1 MRASEYNAL
10 SGETEEQIVLFEWA
24 KMQKNT
30 YPELDLLFH
39 IPNEGK
45 RTAQTG
51 AQLKAAGLSSGVPDI
66 CLPVAKCGYNALF
79 IELKRQ
85 KGGTLSKSQEEW
97 LEKLLKAG
105 NLAVRCNGFEKAK
118 NVLIKYIKGEING
131 FSTTGK
137 LSTSKKSG

>member
-1 MRASEYNAL
+1 MRASEYRFFP
-10 SGETEEQIVLFEWA
+10 TEEEEQTLLFSWA
-24 KMQKNT
+24 NMQKNT

-51 AQLKAAGLSSGVPDI
+51 ARLKAAGLSSGVPDI
-66 CLPVAKCGYNALF
+66 CLPVAKCGYNALY
-79 IELKRQ
+79 IEMKRQ
-85 KGGTLSKSQEEW
+85 KGGTLSANQKQW

-105 NLAVRCNGFEKAK
+105 NLAVRCNGFEEAK

-137 LSTSKKSG
+137 LSISEKGG